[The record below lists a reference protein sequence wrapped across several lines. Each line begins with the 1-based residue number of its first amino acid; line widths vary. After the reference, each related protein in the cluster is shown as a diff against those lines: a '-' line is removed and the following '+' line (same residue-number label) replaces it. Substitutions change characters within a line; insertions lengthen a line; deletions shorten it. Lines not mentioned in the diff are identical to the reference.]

1 MMTGSSQDIIHAH
14 ALSPFPPFPFP
25 LSNRTNMLPLCKPF
39 EAKKEKENKTD
50 SPTNTEIYRNNHTRP
65 KAENGH
71 R

>member
-14 ALSPFPPFPFP
+14 ALSPLP
-25 LSNRTNMLPLCKPF
+25 LSPFQSYKNAASGNLCKSF

-50 SPTNTEIYRNNHTRP
+50 SLTNTEIYRNNHTRP